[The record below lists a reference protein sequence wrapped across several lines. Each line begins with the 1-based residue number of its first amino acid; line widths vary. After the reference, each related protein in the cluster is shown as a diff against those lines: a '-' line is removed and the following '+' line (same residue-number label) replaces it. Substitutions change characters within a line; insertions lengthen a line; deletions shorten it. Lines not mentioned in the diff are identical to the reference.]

1 MNIFEKGILAS
12 VGLASMT
19 VEKAKQI
26 TDDLVKEGN
35 LRKEEGVQFAEKLVK
50 QGEEERTA
58 LRKLFQGEIETAM
71 QSMNLVTK
79 KDLKDLEKKIDA
91 LKKE

>member
-1 MNIFEKGILAS
+1 MNILEQGILAS
-12 VGLASMT
+12 VGLASLT

-26 TDDLVKEGN
+26 TDDLIKEGN
-35 LRKEEGVQFAEKLVK
+35 LRKDEGVQFAEKLVK

-58 LRKLFQGEIETAM
+58 LRKLFQDEIESTM

>member
-58 LRKLFQGEIETAM
+58 IRKLFQGEIETAM
-71 QSMNLVTK
+71 KSMNLVTK
-79 KDLKDLEKKIDA
+79 KDLKDLEKKIDT